1 VEAGSEHPIGAAV
14 VAAARELGLATE
26 PVAGFSAQAGQ
37 GVAGRVAGRRVLA
50 GQAGF
55 LESAGLLVPAGLRAE
70 AERLAGGGRTVILV
84 GWDGAARGA
93 VAVADT
99 IKPDAARVIAGLHEM
114 GLETVMLT
122 GDSRRTAEAVAART
136 GIGRVIAEVL
146 PEGKV
151 AQVRRL
157 QAAGKTVAF
166 AGDGINDAPA
176 LVQADLGMAVGTGT
190 DVAIESADVTLISGS
205 LAGIGTAIRLSRRTY
220 RTIVEN
226 LFWAFGYNVLMIP
239 LAAFGILPP
248 IAAGAAMAASSV
260 SVVGNALRL
269 ARFTP
274 PSPPSAVTGGGYDAS
289 VP

>member
-1 VEAGSEHPIGAAV
+1 
-14 VAAARELGLATE
+14 
-26 PVAGFSAQAGQ
+26 
-37 GVAGRVAGRRVLA
+37 
-50 GQAGF
+50 
-55 LESAGLLVPAGLRAE
+55 
-70 AERLAGGGRTVILV
+70 
-84 GWDGAARGA
+84 
-93 VAVADT
+93 
-99 IKPDAARVIAGLHEM
+99 M

-122 GDSRRTAEAVAART
+122 GDSQSTAEAVAART

-269 ARFTP
+269 AGFTP
-274 PSPPSAVTGGGYDAS
+274 PSPPAAVTGDGYDAS